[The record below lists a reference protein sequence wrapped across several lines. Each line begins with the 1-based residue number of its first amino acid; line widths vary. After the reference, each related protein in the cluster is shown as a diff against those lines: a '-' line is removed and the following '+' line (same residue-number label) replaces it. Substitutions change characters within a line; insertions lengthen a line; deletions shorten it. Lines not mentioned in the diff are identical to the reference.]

1 MSVRAELLALLALV
15 ALLESCAAVAPPLGG
30 PRDRT
35 PPRRISSSPDSAARN
50 VSQKFIRLEFS
61 EPVVTKDL
69 SKNLLIT
76 PQLPVDN
83 PYKLREDR
91 NSITLLF
98 EKPLDPNTTYS
109 FNFREGVV
117 DITEALPAKNAVLNF
132 STGAVLDSG
141 KVSGVVTDVLTAKPI
156 AEASV
161 GLYRE
166 ADTAGVRRGRP
177 YYTVATDKEG
187 KFSLGFLKAGV
198 YKIYAVSD
206 KNNNGRYDD
215 GEKIA
220 YLPAPITIAGSAD
233 TPVPLVLTQ
242 PDRRPPLLT
251 TRTPSPTQLR
261 LSFNEGLRSATLAPL
276 GATAPQAAVAEAI
289 QVVENGRGVV
299 LFKTPE
305 VGDGRYLLTSVDSTG
320 NVGRDTLQVKFPVP
334 PATAK
339 KVAAAAPLYSVE
351 GSPRDVYPEGQV
363 KFRFNV
369 PVRVA
374 AGKPFGT
381 LIEDSTKRRPLRLP
395 ADGVLSPDR
404 TLLTVKFNTKA
415 QARLEVVL
423 DSTAITA
430 ITGQNLRLKPL
441 RLGISEQ
448 DVSTSLSGTITTQE
462 KSFELQLLDDK
473 LQVVASLASPKGKYL
488 FADMPAGIYRLRV
501 LIDRDGDGRWRNGDP
516 NLLLLPEPV
525 YLHPRPQQVRAGFD
539 IVEPLK
545 F

>member
-15 ALLESCAAVAPPLGG
+15 ALLDGCAAVAPPLGG

-50 VSQKFIRLEFS
+50 VSQQFIRLTFS

-76 PQLPVDN
+76 PQLPEDN

-98 EKPLDPNTTYS
+98 DKPLDPNTTYS
-109 FNFREGVV
+109 FNFRDGVV

-141 KVSGVVTDVLTAKPI
+141 KVSGLLTDVLTLRPV
-156 AEASV
+156 AEASI

-177 YYTVATDKEG
+177 YYTTLTDKEG
-187 KFSLGFLKAGV
+187 KFSLGFLKAGT
-198 YKIYAVSD
+198 YKVYAVGD

-220 YLPAPITIAGSAD
+220 YLPAPITIAGS
-233 TPVPLVLTQ
+233 TGQPLTLAFTR

-251 TRTPSPTQLR
+251 TRTPSPTQVR
-261 LSFNEGLRSATLAPL
+261 LNFSEGLRSAVLAPL
-276 GATAPQAAVAEAI
+276 GGTASAEAVTEAA
-289 QVVENGRGVV
+289 QLTDRGRSLV
-299 LFKTPE
+299 LYKTPA
-305 VGDGRYLLTSVDSTG
+305 VGDGRYLLTMTDSTG
-320 NVGRDTLQVKFPVP
+320 NVGRDTLAVKFPVP
-334 PATAK
+334 PASAR
-339 KVAAAAPLYSVE
+339 KVANPPLYSVE
-351 GSPRDVYPEGQV
+351 GSPRSVFPEGMV
-363 KFRFNV
+363 RFQFAV

-381 LIEDSTKRRPLRLP
+381 LVEDSIRRRPLRLP
-395 ADGVLSPDR
+395 ADGTLSADR
-404 TLLTVKFNTKA
+404 SQLTVRFNSRAKN
-415 QARLEVVL
+415 RLDILL
-423 DSTAITA
+423 DSTAITT

-441 RLGISEQ
+441 RLGISQQ
-448 DVSTSLSGTITTQE
+448 DVSTSLAGTIST
-462 KSFELQLLDDK
+462 KAKNFELQLLDDK
-473 LQVVASLASPKGKYL
+473 FQVVASLVSPKGRYV
-488 FADMPAGIYRLRV
+488 FSDIAPGTYRLRV
-501 LIDRDGDGRWRNGDP
+501 LIDADGDGRWRDGDP
-516 NLLLLPEPV
+516 NLLLPAEPV

-539 IVEPLK
+539 LEEPLS

>member
-50 VSQKFIRLEFS
+50 VKQQFVRLIFS
-61 EPVVTKDL
+61 EPVVTKEL

-76 PQLPVDN
+76 PQLPADN

-91 NSITLLF
+91 NSISLLF
-98 EKPLDPNTTYS
+98 DKPLDENTTYS

-117 DITEALPAKNAVLNF
+117 DITEALPAKNASLTF
-132 STGAVLDSG
+132 STGPELDSG
-141 KVSGVVTDVLTAKPI
+141 RVSGNVISLLTTKPV
-156 AEASV
+156 AEASI

-177 YYTVATDKEG
+177 YYTVLTSKEG
-187 KFSLGFLKAGV
+187 KFSLNFLKAGR
-198 YKIYAVSD
+198 YKLYAVAD
-206 KNNNGRYDD
+206 KNNNGQYDD

-220 YLPAPITIAGSAD
+220 YLPAPITVASGPG
-233 TPVPLVLTQ
+233 TPVTLVLTQ

-251 TRTPSPTQLR
+251 TRQPSPTQLR
-261 LSFNEGLRSATLAPL
+261 LSYNEGLSSATLASLEP
-276 GATAPQAAVAEAI
+276 GAAATAVAEAV
-289 QVVENGRGVV
+289 QLADQGRTVV
-299 LFKTPE
+299 LFKTPV
-305 VGDGRYLLTSVDSTG
+305 VGDGRYLLTTTDSTG
-320 NVGRDTLQVKFPVP
+320 NRTADTLQVKFPVP
-334 PATAK
+334 PATAR
-339 KVAAAAPLYSVE
+339 KVVNPPLYSVE
-351 GSPRDVYPEGQV
+351 GGVARVYPEGQV
-363 KFRFNV
+363 KFNFAV

-374 AGKPFGT
+374 PGRPFGT
-381 LIEDSTKRRPLRLP
+381 LVEDSVRRRPLRLP
-395 ADGVLSPDR
+395 ADGTLSPDR
-404 TLLTVKFNTKA
+404 TQLTVRFATKA
-415 QARLEVVL
+415 KIRLDVLL

-430 ITGQNLRLKPL
+430 ITAQPLRLRPL

-448 DVSTSLSGTITTQE
+448 DVSTSLSGTISTKE

-473 LQVVASLASPKGKYL
+473 LQIISSLTSPKGSYR
-488 FADMPAGIYRLRV
+488 FADMAPGAYRLRV
-501 LIDRDGDGRWRNGDP
+501 LIDSDGDGRWRGGDP
-516 NLLLLPEPV
+516 NLLLAPEPV
-525 YLHPRPQQVRAGFD
+525 FLYPKSLQIRAGFD

>member
-50 VSQKFIRLEFS
+50 VKQQFVRLVFS
-61 EPVVTKDL
+61 EPVITKEL

-91 NSITLLF
+91 NAITLLF
-98 EKPLDPNTTYS
+98 DKPLDANTTYS
-109 FNFREGVV
+109 FNFRDGVV
-117 DITEALPAKNAVLNF
+117 DITEALPAKNASLSF

-141 KVSGVVTDVLTAKPI
+141 KVRGVVTDVLTAKPI

-177 YYTVATDKEG
+177 YYTVLTDKKGE
-187 KFSLGFLKAGV
+187 FSLNFLKDGL
-198 YKIYAVSD
+198 YKIYAVAD
-206 KNNNGRYDD
+206 KNNNGRFDD

-220 YLPAPITIAGSAD
+220 YLAAPITIAGSTGA
-233 TPVPLVLTQ
+233 PVALVLTQ

-251 TRTPSPTQLR
+251 TQQPGVTQLR
-261 LSFNEGLRSATLAPL
+261 VSFNEGLRTAALAPL
-276 GATAPQAAVAEAI
+276 GTTQAPAAVAEAV
-289 QVVENGRGVV
+289 QLADRGRTAVI
-299 LFKTPE
+299 FKTDV
-305 VGDGRYLLTSVDSTG
+305 VGDGRYLLTTADSTG
-320 NVGRDTLQVKFPVP
+320 NVGHDTLKIRFPVP

-339 KVAAAAPLYSVE
+339 KIAVPLMYAVE
-351 GSPRDVYPEGQV
+351 GAPRTVYHEGQV
-363 KFRFNV
+363 KFRFAV

-374 AGKPFGT
+374 TDKPFGI
-381 LIEDSTKRRPLRLP
+381 LIEDSTKRRSLRIP
-395 ADGVLSPDR
+395 ADGSLDPDR
-404 TLLTVKFNTKA
+404 TLLTVRFDTKA
-415 QARLEVVL
+415 KTRLEILL
-423 DSTAITA
+423 DSTAVTT
-430 ITGQNLRLKPL
+430 ITGQNLRLRKL

-462 KSFELQLLDDK
+462 KHFELQLLDDK
-473 LQVVASLASPKGKYL
+473 LQVIASLSTPKGTYM
-488 FADMPAGIYRLRV
+488 FADMPPGTYRLRV
-501 LIDRDGDGRWRNGDP
+501 LIDSDGDGHWRGGDP
-516 NLLLLPEPV
+516 NLLLAPEPV
-525 YLHPRPQQVRAGFD
+525 FLVPKSLQVRAGFD
-539 IVEPLK
+539 IVEPIK